1 MLGDVQKIH
10 CCKCNKY
17 LFTEM
22 DTKNGY
28 KRENDNEDYFYDE
41 ESDEFSCSNCYK
53 IKIKGDLG
61 LKEFN
66 SSMKE
71 LLEKLEKTK

>member
-1 MLGDVQKIH
+1 MLGNVQKIH

-22 DTKNGY
+22 DTKEGY
-28 KRENDNEDYFYDE
+28 KRENDNKNYFYDE
-41 ESDEFSCSNCYK
+41 ISDEFYCANCYP
-53 IKIKGDLG
+53 IKIKGDCS

-66 SSMKE
+66 NSMKE
-71 LLEKLEKTK
+71 LLEKLEK